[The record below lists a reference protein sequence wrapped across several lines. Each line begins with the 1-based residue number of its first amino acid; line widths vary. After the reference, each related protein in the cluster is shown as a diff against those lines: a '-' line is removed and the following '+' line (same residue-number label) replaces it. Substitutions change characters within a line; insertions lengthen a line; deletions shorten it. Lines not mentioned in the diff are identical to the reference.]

1 VIKREAPE
9 IAMERPHRL
18 RVIGRRDV
26 LVGAG
31 AGLLL
36 LALGRGALTEG
47 ALAQDA
53 KGAPAPSL
61 YDDALDKILGDT
73 KPLPGKITF
82 EIPEIAENGNTVPY
96 AISIDSPMT
105 PADHVKAIHVLSSQN
120 PLPHVASFTLTPL
133 AGRAYVS
140 SRMRLARTQ
149 AVVVLAE
156 LSTGKFII
164 GQRTVKV
171 TIGGCGG

>member
-1 VIKREAPE
+1 
-9 IAMERPHRL
+9 MERPHR
-18 RVIGRRDV
+18 VSVVGRRDV

-36 LALGRGALTEG
+36 LALGRE

-53 KGAPAPSL
+53 KGPPANPNPNP
-61 YDDALDKILGDT
+61 YEQALDKILGDA
-73 KPLPGKITF
+73 KPQPGKIAL
-82 EIPEIAENGNTVPY
+82 ELPEIAENGNTVPY
-96 AISIDSPMT
+96 AVTIDSPMT
-105 PADHVKAIHVLSSQN
+105 AADHIKSIHVLSTQN
-120 PLPHVASFTLTPL
+120 PLPYVASFTLTPL
-133 AGRAYVS
+133 SGRAYVS

-149 AVVVLAE
+149 DVVVLAE
-156 LSTGKFII
+156 MSSGKFII

>member
-1 VIKREAPE
+1 
-9 IAMERPHRL
+9 MTRPHK
-18 RVIGRRDV
+18 VGVVGRRDV

-36 LALGRGALTEG
+36 LALGRQS

-53 KGAPAPSL
+53 KGPQPVPPPQL
-61 YDDALDKILGDT
+61 TPYEQALDTILGHT
-73 KPLPGKITF
+73 KPQATKIAF

-96 AISIDSPMT
+96 AITIDSPMT
-105 PADHVKAIHVLSSQN
+105 PADHVKTVHVLSTQN
-120 PLPHVASFTLTPL
+120 PLPHVASFALSPL
-133 AGRAYVS
+133 SGRAYVS
-140 SRMRLARTQ
+140 SRMRLAKTQ
-149 AVVVLAE
+149 DVVILAE
-156 LSTGKFII
+156 LSSGKFII